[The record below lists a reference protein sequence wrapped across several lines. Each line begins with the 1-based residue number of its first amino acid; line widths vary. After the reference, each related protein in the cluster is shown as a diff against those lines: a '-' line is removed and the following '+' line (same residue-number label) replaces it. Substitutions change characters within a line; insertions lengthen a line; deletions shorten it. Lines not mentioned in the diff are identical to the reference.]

1 MESRDNLGK
10 TCIRA
15 LPQRGTRTAILEA
28 SLAVLRRSQGSDFTL
43 EEIAT
48 EAGISR
54 QTLYQHFSGRAEV
67 LIQVVDHVKEQL
79 DFDALEAPVLAA
91 ARQRRLDGLQLHR
104 ERALPQRAA
113 DIDLQPLA
121 SGGVGVVI
129 VARPPRPT

>member
-1 MESRDNLGK
+1 M
-10 TCIRA
+10 
-15 LPQRGTRTAILEA
+15 
-28 SLAVLRRSQGSDFTL
+28 LRRSQGSDFTL